1 MPDEPNVAPAS
12 DAGTVPP
19 AALPPALPTSELEP
33 LKAKVSELERTL
45 LETKAQNQQYQE
57 YLGRVVAAQQTQ
69 TQLKPDTQPLE
80 SKFDEETRVFV
91 QQTAEKAAERI
102 AYGLVNRAQLAQEL
116 GQAPDLQREAQGQFN
131 AINSNPFYASWNPE
145 AKEALAVERAK
156 VAVLQRARTGQQQA
170 DAKKLADAAAQ
181 AQAGNATLPGT
192 SGSGQA
198 APSDKE
204 EYIKQWMADPQ
215 NQDIFYRFHRI
226 RALSPE
232 GKDEFRKTAEAAA
245 EGVMFGGAVGQALE
259 ILSGGNR

>member
-1 MPDEPNVAPAS
+1 M
-12 DAGTVPP
+12 
-19 AALPPALPTSELEP
+19 
-33 LKAKVSELERTL
+33 ERTL
-45 LETKAQNQQYQE
+45 SETQAQNRQYQE
-57 YLGRVVAAQQTQ
+57 YLGRFVAQQQ
-69 TQLKPDTQPLE
+69 AQGQPKPADAPLE
-80 SKFDEETRVFV
+80 SKFDDETRVFV
-91 QQTAEKAAERI
+91 QQTAEKAAEKI

-116 GQAPDLQREAQGQFN
+116 SQTPDLQREAQGQFN
-131 AINSNPFYASWNPE
+131 AISSNPFYASWNPE

-192 SGSGQA
+192 SGSSPTSAG
-198 APSDKE
+198 DKE

-245 EGVMFGGAVGQALE
+245 EGIMFGGAVGQALE